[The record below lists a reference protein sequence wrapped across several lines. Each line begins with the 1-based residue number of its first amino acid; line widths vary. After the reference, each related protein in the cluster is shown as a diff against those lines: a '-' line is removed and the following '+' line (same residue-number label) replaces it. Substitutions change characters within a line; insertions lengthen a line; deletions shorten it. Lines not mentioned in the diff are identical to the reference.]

1 MGTIR
6 LSYIVPVY
14 NTLAWLRDCLDSLL
28 GHQGT
33 DVEFI
38 LVDDGSTD
46 GSSEL
51 LQHYANEDSR
61 IKLIRQENKGL
72 SAARNIGLANAV
84 GQYILFVDSDDIV
97 DSDAVIRM
105 VETAEKEDADI
116 VTGQIMCLY
125 ENGIKSPWGKFLQ
138 DGIYDTGFDY
148 MKAINSVT
156 YVPMVFGYMF
166 RRELPMKHALAFMPD
181 LIHEDELW
189 TPRLLARVQK
199 VIVKEQV
206 HYFYRINRNGSIIS
220 AKDSVKRSRSLAII
234 IHALIDDCVH
244 LLASYKEISAQF
256 LPFYLRRI
264 TALVI
269 MLKEEESSEDV
280 NIQNL
285 NAKEYYFRFI
295 FNLKNHMIDNKSIME
310 YLHQCF
316 DYK

>member
-1 MGTIR
+1 METIR

-72 SAARNIGLANAV
+72 SAARNIGLANAG

-116 VTGQIMCLY
+116 VTGQIICLY
-125 ENGIKSPWGKFLQ
+125 ENGIKSPWGKFLPQ
-138 DGIYDTGFDY
+138 SVFPSGFDFL
-148 MKAINSVT
+148 KAVNFTET
-156 YVPMVFGYMF
+156 YFPMVFGYLV
-166 RRELPMKHALAFMPD
+166 RRSLLKNHYLKFVPRLV
-181 LIHEDELW
+181 HEDELW
-189 TPRLLARVQK
+189 TPQMLIRAK
-199 VIVKEQV
+199 KIVV
-206 HYFYRINRNGSIIS
+206 SDNYHYFYRTKRNGSIMNTCNTFDRCLSIGQIVRQFTVDIQHLIQDSEDSNYRKAMPFYHKRLS
-220 AKDSVKRSRSLAII
+220 ALVAII
-234 IHALIDDCVH
+234 ENISSSDTGATKLIRDFAVGH
-244 LLASYKEISAQF
+244 YSYFCDRLMGE
-256 LPFYLRRI
+256 RRRGI
-264 TALVI
+264 
-269 MLKEEESSEDV
+269 
-280 NIQNL
+280 
-285 NAKEYYFRFI
+285 
-295 FNLKNHMIDNKSIME
+295 
-310 YLHQCF
+310 
-316 DYK
+316 

>member
-1 MGTIR
+1 METIR

-72 SAARNIGLANAV
+72 SAARNIGLANAG

-116 VTGQIMCLY
+116 VTGQIICLY
-125 ENGIKSPWGKFLQ
+125 ENGIKSPWGKFLP

-148 MKAINSVT
+148 MKAVNSAT
-156 YVPMVFGYMF
+156 FVPMVFGYMF
-166 RRELPMKHALAFMPD
+166 RRELPMKHALMFMPD

-189 TPRLLARVQK
+189 TPMLIARAH
-199 VIVKEQV
+199 IVVTTELC
-206 HYFYRINRNGSIIS
+206 HYYYRTDRDGSIMNNRDEFNRCLSI
-220 AKDSVKRSRSLAII
+220 AVIIKCLFRDIMTIAIDSDYEKA
-234 IHALIDDCVH
+234 
-244 LLASYKEISAQF
+244 
-256 LPFYLRRI
+256 LPFYYRRLA
-264 TALVI
+264 TLV
-269 MLKEEESSEDV
+269 S
-280 NIQNL
+280 
-285 NAKEYYFRFI
+285 I
-295 FNLKNHMIDNKSIME
+295 FNDYSSSHGAIKLINASAYEYFMEFCTFLKRHQRFSI
-310 YLHQCF
+310 
-316 DYK
+316 

>member
-1 MGTIR
+1 MSPRETGKQINSMETIR

-72 SAARNIGLANAV
+72 SAARNIGLANAG

-116 VTGQIMCLY
+116 V
-125 ENGIKSPWGKFLQ
+125 SP
-138 DGIYDTGFDY
+138 
-148 MKAINSVT
+148 
-156 YVPMVFGYMF
+156 
-166 RRELPMKHALAFMPD
+166 
-181 LIHEDELW
+181 
-189 TPRLLARVQK
+189 PRA
-199 VIVKEQV
+199 
-206 HYFYRINRNGSIIS
+206 
-220 AKDSVKRSRSLAII
+220 A
-234 IHALIDDCVH
+234 
-244 LLASYKEISAQF
+244 
-256 LPFYLRRI
+256 
-264 TALVI
+264 
-269 MLKEEESSEDV
+269 
-280 NIQNL
+280 
-285 NAKEYYFRFI
+285 
-295 FNLKNHMIDNKSIME
+295 
-310 YLHQCF
+310 
-316 DYK
+316 